1 MIEPTYLCSMQAFLQ
16 DLFKNQDYD
25 QDSFFLIAG
34 PCVIED
40 QSVVEQIASH
50 VSVLCKEL
58 GIPYV
63 FKASY
68 RKANRTSAS
77 SFTGLG
83 DALGLDLLK
92 QTGEKFHVPTTTDIH
107 GVDEAK
113 MAASYADILQIP
125 AFLCRQSDLLQS
137 AGETGKIVN
146 IKKGQFL
153 SGEAM
158 KFAVEKIS
166 RTGNEKII
174 LTERGT
180 TFGYQ
185 DLVVDYR
192 NIPIMQAHGV
202 PVVMDCTHALQQPN
216 QTSGVTGGNPQMI
229 GTIAKAA
236 IAAGANGL
244 FIETHPNPSKALSDG
259 ANMLRLDLLEELLK
273 NLLKIRKAVI

>member
-1 MIEPTYLCSMQAFLQ
+1 MKP
-16 DLFKNQDYD
+16 N
-25 QDSFFLIAG
+25 
-34 PCVIED
+34 
-40 QSVVEQIASH
+40 
-50 VSVLCKEL
+50 
-58 GIPYV
+58 
-63 FKASY
+63 
-68 RKANRTSAS
+68 
-77 SFTGLG
+77 
-83 DALGLDLLK
+83 
-92 QTGEKFHVPTTTDIH
+92 
-107 GVDEAK
+107 
-113 MAASYADILQIP
+113 ILQIP

-158 KFAVEKIS
+158 KFAVEKIR

-236 IAAGANGL
+236 IAAGADGL
-244 FIETHPNPSKALSDG
+244 FIETHPDPSKALSDG

-273 NLLKIRKAVI
+273 NLIKIRKAVI